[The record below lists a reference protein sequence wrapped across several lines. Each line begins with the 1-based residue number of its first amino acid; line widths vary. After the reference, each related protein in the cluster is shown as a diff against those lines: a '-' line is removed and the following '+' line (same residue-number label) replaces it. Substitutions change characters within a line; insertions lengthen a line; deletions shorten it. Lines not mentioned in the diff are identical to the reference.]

1 MKLKKV
7 AVAAAIGL
15 MGMAL
20 MACGGKKSEE
30 SSAAAGSESNVSSG
44 SVAADAAK
52 VKTVSAGKL
61 TMVTNAEFPP
71 YEYHEGNDIKGID
84 VEICQAVAEKLG
96 LKLEIEDVAFDAII
110 PEVTS
115 GKADLAAAGM
125 TVTEDRKQNM
135 DFSDTYASAKQLILV
150 KDDSTLAGKDDLK
163 GKKIGVQQGTTSDL
177 MSTEDFGDDAVVRFS
192 KSMEAVQALT
202 QGKIDA
208 VIVDSQTAEQFVKEV
223 PGIKALDASYSD
235 ESYAIGVKKGN
246 TELLKAV
253 NGALAELKSEGK
265 LDEIAAKYTKAE

>member
-84 VEICQAVAEKLG
+84 VEICRAVAEKLG
-96 LKLEIEDVAFDAII
+96 LELQIEDVAFDSII
-110 PEVTS
+110 PEVAS

-135 DFSDTYASAKQLILV
+135 DFSDTYATSIQLILV
-150 KDDSTLAGKDDLK
+150 QENSTIAGKEDLT

-177 MSTEDFGDDAVVRFS
+177 FSTEDFGEDAVVRYS

-208 VIVDSQTAEQFVKEV
+208 VIVDSQTAKEFVNEV
-223 PGIKALDASYSD
+223 KGIKALDSSYSD
-235 ESYAIGVKKGN
+235 EAYAIGVKKGN
-246 TELLKAV
+246 TELLNAV
-253 NGALAELKSEGK
+253 NAALAELKSEGK
-265 LDEIAAKYTKAE
+265 LDEIVTQYTKAE

>member
-1 MKLKKV
+1 MKMKKIAMA
-7 AVAAAIGL
+7 AVIGL

-20 MACGGKKSEE
+20 VACGGKKGEE
-30 SSAAAGSESNVSSG
+30 STAAGSENSQ
-44 SVAADAAK
+44 AADTAR
-52 VKTVSAGKL
+52 VKTVSEGKL

-71 YEYHEGNDIKGID
+71 YEYHEGNEIKGID
-84 VEICQAVAEKLG
+84 VEICEAVAEKLG

-125 TVTEDRKQNM
+125 TVTEDRKQSM

-150 KDDSTLAGKDDLK
+150 KEDSALAGKDDLK

-177 MSTEDFGDDAVVRFS
+177 MSTDDFGDAAVVRFS

-208 VIVDSQTAEQFVKEV
+208 VVVDSQTAEQFVKEV
-223 PGIKALDASYSD
+223 KGIKALESSYSD

-253 NGALAELKSEGK
+253 NSALAELKSEGK
-265 LDEIAAKYTKAE
+265 LDEIAAKYTKTE

>member
-1 MKLKKV
+1 MKMKTV

-150 KDDSTLAGKDDLK
+150 KDDSTLTGK

-246 TELLKAV
+246 TELLNAV
-253 NGALAELKSEGK
+253 NGALSELKSEGK

>member
-30 SSAAAGSESNVSSG
+30 SSVSSG

-150 KDDSTLAGKDDLK
+150 KDDSTLTGKDDLK

-208 VIVDSQTAEQFVKEV
+208 VIVDSQTAEQFAKEV

-246 TELLKAV
+246 TELLNAV
-253 NGALAELKSEGK
+253 NGALSELKSEGK